1 MIVMKF
7 GGTSVQDAEAI
18 ARVREIV
25 RSRLEERP
33 LVVVSA
39 MSKVTRLLCEMA
51 DAAGRGEKEKAD
63 ALLDALLERHH
74 TVAEDLLADD
84 AELFMQTIVRI
95 DDLWDELAVF
105 VDGICETGR
114 LSDCDNARII
124 STGELL
130 SSVIVSAALNAG
142 GIACSWLDARDLV
155 VTDENFLSARPDLE
169 ATCANVLAAVRP
181 EDADVLLTQGFIART
196 EAGDASVLGFE
207 GSDYSAAI
215 FGMCCDAG
223 RVEIWTDVDGIRSA
237 DPRIVAETCRI
248 PVLSYEE
255 AAEMAAL
262 GARVLHPLTIGPA
275 RSKDIPICV
284 LNSHEPEGAGSKV
297 CADGDAI
304 PAGPKSIALLTA
316 EDAREL
322 RSRTIFDVGCKA
334 QVSVVGKGVAGLRD
348 QIVTVIRSID
358 EGCAVS
364 LAENGLSLSAIVE
377 KDSAREIVTKLHNEL
392 FQ

>member
-7 GGTSVQDAEAI
+7 GGTSVQDAQAI
-18 ARVREIV
+18 TRVTEIV

-39 MSKVTRLLCEMA
+39 MAKVTRVLCEVA
-51 DAAGRGEKEKAD
+51 EAVRQGEREKAD
-63 ALLDALLERHH
+63 ALLDGLLERHH
-74 TVAEDLLADD
+74 AVAEDLLSDD
-84 AELFMQTIVRI
+84 ADLFMQTIVRI

-105 VDGICETGR
+105 VDEICGTGR

-130 SSVIVSAALNAG
+130 SSVIVSAALNAA
-142 GIACSWLDARDLV
+142 GIECSWLDARDLV
-155 VTDENFLSARPDLE
+155 VTDENYLSARPDLE
-169 ATCANVLAAVRP
+169 KTRENVRAAVRA
-181 EDADVLLTQGFIART
+181 EDAGVLLTQGFIART

-215 FGMCCDAG
+215 FGMSLDAG

-237 DPRIVAETCRI
+237 DPCIVERTCRI

-275 RSKDIPICV
+275 RSKGIPICV
-284 LNSHEPEGAGSKV
+284 LNSHEPSGEGSRV
-297 CADGDAI
+297 CEDCSEI
-304 PAGPKSIALLTA
+304 PEGPKSIALLTA

-322 RSRTIFDVGCKA
+322 RSRTIFDVGRKA
-334 QVSVVGKGVAGLRD
+334 QVSVIGKGIDAQKDRMVGL
-348 QIVTVIRSID
+348 IRAVD

-364 LAENGLSLSAIVE
+364 LAESGLSLSAIVE
-377 KDSAREIVTKLHNEL
+377 KDLAQEVVNHLHNA
-392 FQ
+392 FFA

>member
-51 DAAGRGEKEKAD
+51 EAAGRGEREKTD
-63 ALLDALLERHH
+63 TLLDALLERHH
-74 TVAEDLLADD
+74 IVAEDLLADD

-142 GIACSWLDARDLV
+142 GIACRWLDARDLV

-169 ATCANVLAAVRP
+169 ATCANVRAAVQA

-237 DPRIVAETCRI
+237 DPRIVTATRRI

-334 QVSVVGKGVAGLRD
+334 QVSVVGKDIAGQRDLIVAA
-348 QIVTVIRSID
+348 IRSID

-364 LAENGLSLSAIVE
+364 LAENDLSLSAIVE
-377 KDSAREIVTKLHNEL
+377 KDRAREIVMKLHNEL

>member
-334 QVSVVGKGVAGLRD
+334 QVSVVGKDISGQRDLIVAA
-348 QIVTVIRSID
+348 IRSID

>member
-51 DAAGRGEKEKAD
+51 EAAGRGEKEKTD

-169 ATCANVLAAVRP
+169 ATCANVRAAVRA
-181 EDADVLLTQGFIART
+181 ENADVLLTQGFIART
-196 EAGDASVLGFE
+196 EGGDASVLGFE

-215 FGMCCDAG
+215 FGMCCDVG

-237 DPRIVAETCRI
+237 DPRIVTATRRI

-334 QVSVVGKGVAGLRD
+334 QVSVVGKDIAGLRD
-348 QIVTVIRSID
+348 LIVAAIRSID

-377 KDSAREIVTKLHNEL
+377 KDRAREIVMKLHNEL

>member
-7 GGTSVQDAEAI
+7 GGTSVQDAQAI
-18 ARVREIV
+18 ARVTEIV
-25 RSRLEERP
+25 RGRLSDHP

-39 MSKVTRLLCEMA
+39 MARVTRTLCDVA
-51 DAAGRGEKEKAD
+51 DAVRQGEKEKAD
-63 ALLDALLERHH
+63 ELLDGLLERHH
-74 TVAEDLLADD
+74 AVAEDLLSDD
-84 AELFMQTIVRI
+84 ADLFMQTIVRI
-95 DDLWDELAVF
+95 DDVWDELAVF
-105 VDGICETGR
+105 VDETCGTGR

-130 SSVIVSAALNAG
+130 SSILVSAALNAA
-142 GIACSWLDARDLV
+142 GIECGWLDARDLV
-155 VTDENFLSARPDLE
+155 VTDENYLSARPDLA
-169 ATCANVLAAVRP
+169 ATQANVLSAVRA
-181 EDADVLLTQGFIART
+181 EDAGVLLTQGFIART

-215 FGMCCDAG
+215 FGMCLDAG

-237 DPRIVAETCRI
+237 DPRIVERTCRI

-275 RSKDIPICV
+275 RSKGIPICV
-284 LNSHEPEGAGSKV
+284 LNSREPSGAGSKV
-297 CADGDAI
+297 CADGDGI
-304 PAGPKSIALLTA
+304 PAGAKSIALLTA
-316 EDAREL
+316 QDAREL
-322 RSRTIFDVGCKA
+322 RSRTIFDVGSKA
-334 QVSVVGKGVAGLRD
+334 QVSVIGKGIAAQKE
-348 QIVTVIRSID
+348 QIVSVIRSAD

-377 KDSAREIVTKLHNEL
+377 KDLAHKVVSQLHNEL
-392 FQ
+392 FA

>member
-51 DAAGRGEKEKAD
+51 EAAGRGEKEKTD

-84 AELFMQTIVRI
+84 AERFMQTIVRI

-142 GIACSWLDARDLV
+142 GIDCSWLDARDLV

-169 ATCANVLAAVRP
+169 TTCINVREAVRT

-196 EAGDASVLGFE
+196 EAGDTSVLGFE

-237 DPRIVAETCRI
+237 DPRIVTETRRI

-284 LNSHEPEGAGSKV
+284 LNSHEPEGSGSKV

-334 QVSVVGKGVAGLRD
+334 QVSVVGKGIAGQRDLIVAA
-348 QIVTVIRSID
+348 IRSID

-377 KDSAREIVTKLHNEL
+377 KDSAREIVMKLHKEL

>member
-1 MIVMKF
+1 MKF

-51 DAAGRGEKEKAD
+51 EAAGRGEKEKTD

-84 AELFMQTIVRI
+84 AERFMQTIVRI

-142 GIACSWLDARDLV
+142 GIDCSWLDARDLV

-169 ATCANVLAAVRP
+169 TTCINVREAVRT

-196 EAGDASVLGFE
+196 EAGDTSVLGFE

-237 DPRIVAETCRI
+237 DPRIVTETRRI

-284 LNSHEPEGAGSKV
+284 LNSHEPEGSGSKV

-334 QVSVVGKGVAGLRD
+334 QVSVVGKGIAGQRDLIVAA
-348 QIVTVIRSID
+348 IRSID

-377 KDSAREIVTKLHNEL
+377 KDSAREIVMKLHKEL